1 MSTSG
6 SHYKAVPVEV
16 NSTVTILGSRIGGF
30 IAATGG
36 SIQFT
41 LRQENLPDTAL
52 PAVPLSA
59 GQEWDIEFFAG
70 TTGRSTITTSGGCS
84 GILFYS

>member
-30 IAATGG
+30 IAATAG

-41 LRQENLPDTAL
+41 LRQENLPDTTL

-84 GILFYS
+84 GVLFYS

>member
-6 SHYKAVPVEV
+6 SHYKAVPVGV
-16 NSTVTILGSRIGGF
+16 DSTVTIRGSRVGGF

-36 SIQFT
+36 AIQFT
-41 LRQENLPDTAL
+41 IRNENTPDVVL
-52 PAVPLSA
+52 PAVPLTT

-70 TTGRSTITTSGGCS
+70 TVGRSTITTSGGCS

>member
-1 MSTSG
+1 MSTSA
-6 SHYKAVPVEV
+6 SHYKAVPVGV
-16 NSTVTILGSRIGGF
+16 NSTVVIKGSRVGGF

-36 SIQFT
+36 TISFT
-41 LRQENLPDTAL
+41 IRQENAPDVVL
-52 PAVPLSA
+52 PAVPLTA

-70 TTGRSTITTSGGCS
+70 TLARSSITTAGGCS

>member
-1 MSTSG
+1 MGTSG
-6 SHYKAVPVEV
+6 SHYKAVPVGV
-16 NSTVTILGSRIGGF
+16 DSTVTIPGSRVGGF
-30 IAATGG
+30 IAATAG

-41 LRQENLPDTAL
+41 IRQENVPDVVL

-70 TTGRSTITTSGGCS
+70 TTGRSTITTSAGCS

>member
-6 SHYKAVPVEV
+6 SHYKAVPVGV
-16 NSTVTILGSRIGGF
+16 NSTVTIQGSRVGGF
-30 IAATGG
+30 IAATAG

-41 LRQENLPDTAL
+41 IRRENGPDVVL
-52 PAVPLSA
+52 PAVPVPA

-70 TTGRSTITTSGGCS
+70 TVGRSTITTSGGCS
-84 GILFYS
+84 GILFCS

>member
-6 SHYKAVPVEV
+6 SHYKAVAVGV
-16 NSTVTILGSRIGGF
+16 DSTVTIQGSRIGGF

-41 LRQENLPDTAL
+41 LRKENLPDTVL

-84 GILFYS
+84 GIVFYS